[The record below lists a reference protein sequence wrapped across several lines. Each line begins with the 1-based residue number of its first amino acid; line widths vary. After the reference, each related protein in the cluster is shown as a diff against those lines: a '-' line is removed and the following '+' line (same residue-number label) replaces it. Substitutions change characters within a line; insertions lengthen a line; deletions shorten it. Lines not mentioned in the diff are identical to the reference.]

1 MFCRRFALCA
11 ACVVLSAML
20 GCGRRANDPSPRA
33 GVSGAA
39 DGSEEPV
46 ELTIAQ
52 GLQFKNLTI
61 FPVVSSVPH
70 DEDRFITLEEGIRDQ
85 TVKVTE
91 MGPGNG
97 MARGAVNQR
106 AVSDGRLVYADP
118 FAEDESS
125 NLAAQAPSEP
135 DAGEAANQD
144 IGVDP
149 FACPSVNGVLVW
161 NKSNRP
167 LYLMPGET
175 IVGGQQDRTLAQETI
190 IRPGVEPVAVDVF
203 CVEHGRWANR
213 GAQQTAALAASFSYD
228 ADSLDDDAAL
238 VSLAEQAGSNG
249 FLAGKGQLN
258 KAGRLAVQASKNQ
271 QEVWNRVASTNAL
284 STVISET
291 GAFTSNYAD
300 LDVLAGL
307 EPYIVQ
313 FKQPIDQHERV
324 VGVIV
329 AINGH
334 VESIDVFESTPL
346 FRKLWPK
353 LLKGY
358 ALDAANYADEDGAIT
373 PVSLADAQRF
383 YDDMVSANVKT
394 EESGANMAVA
404 NRESQ
409 TVVGFSLH
417 EHGAIGE
424 NDAVGGPPVRGMMG
438 GGMMGGMG
446 GFGGVHAA
454 GFSK

>member
-1 MFCRRFALCA
+1 
-11 ACVVLSAML
+11 
-20 GCGRRANDPSPRA
+20 
-33 GVSGAA
+33 
-39 DGSEEPV
+39 
-46 ELTIAQ
+46 
-52 GLQFKNLTI
+52 
-61 FPVVSSVPH
+61 
-70 DEDRFITLEEGIRDQ
+70 
-85 TVKVTE
+85 
-91 MGPGNG
+91 
-97 MARGAVNQR
+97 
-106 AVSDGRLVYADP
+106 
-118 FAEDESS
+118 
-125 NLAAQAPSEP
+125 
-135 DAGEAANQD
+135 
-144 IGVDP
+144 
-149 FACPSVNGVLVW
+149 
-161 NKSNRP
+161 
-167 LYLMPGET
+167 MPGET

-190 IRPGVEPVAVDVF
+190 IQPGDEPVTVEVF

-213 GAQQTAALAASFSYD
+213 GSRETAALAASFSHD
-228 ADSLDDDAAL
+228 ADSPDDGATL
-238 VSLAEQAGSNG
+238 VSLAEQAGPNG
-249 FLAGKGQLN
+249 FLAGKGQLS

-284 STVISET
+284 STVSSET

-307 EPYIVQ
+307 EPYIVH

-358 ALDAANYADEDGAIT
+358 ALDAANCADEDGANT

-383 YDDMVSANVKT
+383 YDDMVNAHVKT
-394 EESGANMAVA
+394 EESGANLAIA

-417 EHGAIGE
+417 EHGAISE
-424 NDAVGGPPVRGMMG
+424 DDDVGGPPVRGMMG